1 MSTKAIYTKAN
12 STFYLPEGTFDE
24 TTSLATGVKAIL
36 KSTGDMQS
44 LAFDETYDL
53 LEAIGW
59 HINDQGYRWWS
70 DPNNQAFGSEYGG
83 GNGNW
88 GIYKQ
93 SNIYTTARRH
103 AGKNGSYG
111 VHIFRYPNISA
122 DSTWGGLSL
131 YPPAAAKLRGHTYR
145 FSFDYRGYTNGN
157 TLEVY
162 QNTTVGWGDLGI
174 GLPTPWWAGIGAFD
188 TDWDWRRY
196 EYEYTIQDAY
206 LDWVP
211 GSNLTYWN
219 ASTQY
224 SDWYYG
230 VPYNGYV
237 YRHLDGWPAPT
248 VGVTPDLELGTK
260 YYDRF
265 PMTAGYF
272 DVYNNLKIGF
282 SYEAQGNRG
291 THMYIDNIQLTD
303 ITSNKSFKLTPTGWE
318 SDNMSE
324 TTMKIV
330 AKGTAYTGINRGDGS
345 DQFAVEGPSS
355 LYVND
360 TLIYSGD
367 SGRGLRLSIF
377 TESTGALVFD
387 QSYDTYGVDSA
398 RTQLANK
405 LATITS
411 AQVWVLTSYD
421 AINPNTDLDTQ
432 MRAMGSRLLVN
443 DGSIHSVYAGGGVRH
458 PYAAVG
464 RGQKV
469 IKEDGC
475 NQLDTIYKRKG
486 VIDIRI

>member
-24 TTSLATGVKAIL
+24 TTSLATGVKAVL

-44 LAFDETYDL
+44 LAFDETYDSL
-53 LEAIGW
+53 DAIGW

-70 DPNNQAFGSEYGG
+70 DPNNQVFGTEYAG

-93 SNIYTTARRH
+93 GNIYTTARRH

-111 VHIFRYPNISA
+111 VHIFRSPNIGS

-131 YPPAAAKLRGHTYR
+131 YPPAASKLRGHTYR

-157 TLEVY
+157 DVQVY
-162 QNTTVGWGDLGI
+162 QNYTIGWGDLAI
-174 GLPTPWWAGIGAFD
+174 GLPTVWWNGIAAFD
-188 TDWDWRRY
+188 TDWDWKRY
-196 EYEYTIQDAY
+196 EYEFTIQDAY

-211 GSNLTYWN
+211 GSNCQVWN
-219 ASTQY
+219 STTQY

-230 VPYNGYV
+230 IAYNGYV
-237 YRHLDGWPAPT
+237 YRHLGYTPAPT
-248 VGVTPDLELGTK
+248 LGVPPDQELGTRW
-260 YYDRF
+260 DSRW

-272 DVYNNLKIGF
+272 DVYNNIKIGF

-330 AKGTAYTGINRGDGS
+330 AKGTAYTGINRGDGL

-355 LYVND
+355 LSVND
-360 TLIYSGD
+360 ILIYSGD

-398 RTQLANK
+398 RTQLATK

-421 AINPNTDLDTQ
+421 AINPNTDLDNQ
-432 MRAMGSRLLVN
+432 MRTMGSRLLVN
-443 DGSIHSVYAGGGVRH
+443 DGSIHSVYTGGGVRH